1 MASSAYLEKDRLAQV
16 IAAIQIMG
24 TSDWP
29 SGSLNRWVSELEAGT
44 QLTPKQLGLTP
55 IHFGE
60 RKKWAAV
67 FEQHPEFFKTFTVA
81 GEERVALRWRFS
93 QSVNSNGKTPVA
105 AAAAAAPAD
114 GSPADVD
121 WTAGDKAADDTEHKP
136 DGHPLTSDQISVL
149 MTTAIE
155 LHSRAV
161 AERNILDRFGP
172 ALITAIGALIGA
184 VIGGA
189 VVALFMWSPLTRIFD

>member
-1 MASSAYLEKDRLAQV
+1 MASSAYLEQDRLAQV

-29 SGSLNRWVSELEAGT
+29 SGSVNRWVSELEAGA

-93 QSVNSNGKTPVA
+93 QSVNSNGKAPS
-105 AAAAAAPAD
+105 AAAAAAPPGD
-114 GSPADVD
+114 GSADVG

-136 DGHPLTSDQISVL
+136 DGHPLTPEQISVL
-149 MTTAIE
+149 MTVAIE

-172 ALITAIGALIGA
+172 ALITAVGALIGA
-184 VIGGA
+184 VIGGGT
-189 VVALFMWSPLTRIFD
+189 VALFMWSPLTRIFD

>member
-1 MASSAYLEKDRLAQV
+1 MAGSAYLEKDRLAQI
-16 IAAIQIMG
+16 IAAVQIMG

-29 SGSLNRWVSELEAGT
+29 SGSLNRWVSELEAGA

-93 QSVNSNGKTPVA
+93 QSVNSKGKTPA
-105 AAAAAAPAD
+105 AAATVTP
-114 GSPADVD
+114 
-121 WTAGDKAADDTEHKP
+121 AGDKAADVGWTADDKAADDTDHKS
-136 DGHPLTSDQISVL
+136 DDHPLTPNRFRVL
-149 MTTAIE
+149 IDRGDRTAQPC
-155 LHSRAV
+155 V

-172 ALITAIGALIGA
+172 ALITAVGALIGA
-184 VIGGA
+184 AIGGG

>member
-1 MASSAYLEKDRLAQV
+1 MASSAYLEQDRLAQI

-93 QSVNSNGKTPVA
+93 QSVNSNGKTPSA
-105 AAAAAAPAD
+105 AAATAPSGD
-114 GSPADVD
+114 SPADVS
-121 WTAGDKAADDTEHKP
+121 WTAPETAEDDNEHKS
-136 DGHPLTSDQISVL
+136 DSHPLTPEQISVL

-172 ALITAIGALIGA
+172 ALITAVGALIGA
-184 VIGGA
+184 VIGGG
-189 VVALFMWSPLTRIFD
+189 VVALFMWTPLTRIFD

>member
-1 MASSAYLEKDRLAQV
+1 MASSAYLEQDRLAQI

-29 SGSLNRWVSELEAGT
+29 SGSLNRWVSELEAGA

-93 QSVNSNGKTPVA
+93 QSVNSNGKAPS
-105 AAAAAAPAD
+105 AAAAAAPSGD
-114 GSPADVD
+114 GSADVG
-121 WTAGDKAADDTEHKP
+121 WTAGDKAADDTEHKS
-136 DGHPLTSDQISVL
+136 DGHPLTPEQISVL
-149 MTTAIE
+149 MTVAIE

-161 AERNILDRFGP
+161 AEQNILDRFGP
-172 ALITAIGALIGA
+172 ALITAVGALIGA
-184 VIGGA
+184 VIGGGT
-189 VVALFMWSPLTRIFD
+189 VALFMWSPLTRIFD

>member
-1 MASSAYLEKDRLAQV
+1 MASSAYLEQDRLAQI

-29 SGSLNRWVSELEAGT
+29 SGSLNRWVSELEAGA

-93 QSVNSNGKTPVA
+93 QSVNSNGKASSA
-105 AAAAAAPAD
+105 AAAATPSGD
-114 GSPADVD
+114 SPADVS
-121 WTAGDKAADDTEHKP
+121 WTAGDKTAEDTEHKS
-136 DGHPLTSDQISVL
+136 DSHPLTPEQISVL

-172 ALITAIGALIGA
+172 ALITAVGALIGA
-184 VIGGA
+184 VIGGG
-189 VVALFMWSPLTRIFD
+189 VVALFMWTPLTRIFD

>member
-29 SGSLNRWVSELEAGT
+29 SGSLNRWVSELEAGA

-93 QSVNSNGKTPVA
+93 QSVNSNGKKPVA
-105 AAAAAAPAD
+105 AAATAAPAHD
-114 GSPADVD
+114 GPADVG
-121 WTAGDKAADDTEHKP
+121 WTAGDQAPDDTEHKS
-136 DGHPLTSDQISVL
+136 DGHPLTPDQISVL

-172 ALITAIGALIGA
+172 ALITAVGALIGA
-184 VIGGA
+184 VIGGG
-189 VVALFMWSPLTRIFD
+189 VVALFMWTPLTRIFD